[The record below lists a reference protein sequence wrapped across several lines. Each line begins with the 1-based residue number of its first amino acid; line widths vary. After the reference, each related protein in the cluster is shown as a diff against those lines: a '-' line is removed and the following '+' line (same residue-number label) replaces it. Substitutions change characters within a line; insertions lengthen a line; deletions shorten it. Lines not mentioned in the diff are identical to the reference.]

1 MRCDQHSF
9 SLMELLL
16 VLVLV
21 LVLVSVIVAM
31 ALPAWQHNQL
41 AAGRQQAWMQ
51 LHRIGLQQEMWH
63 LQYGHYFIDIA
74 SVTPSLDK
82 LRYSY
87 QIRLTE
93 RGFTLLATINIDGPQ
108 SHDTRCSQLSLSDTG
123 EVKSLSKGGE
133 IQACR

>member
-1 MRCDQHSF
+1 MRRDEHGF

-16 VLVLV
+16 VRA
-21 LVLVSVIVAM
+21 LVSVIVAM
-31 ALPAWQHNQL
+31 AVPVWRHNQL
-41 AAGRQQAWMQ
+41 AAGRQQAWLQ

-63 LQYGHYFIDIA
+63 LQYGNYFTDIA
-74 SVTPSLDK
+74 SVTPALDT

-87 QIRLTE
+87 QIHLTE
-93 RGFTLLATINIDGPQ
+93 RGFTLLATINVDGPQ

-123 EVKSLSKGGE
+123 EVKSLGKGGE